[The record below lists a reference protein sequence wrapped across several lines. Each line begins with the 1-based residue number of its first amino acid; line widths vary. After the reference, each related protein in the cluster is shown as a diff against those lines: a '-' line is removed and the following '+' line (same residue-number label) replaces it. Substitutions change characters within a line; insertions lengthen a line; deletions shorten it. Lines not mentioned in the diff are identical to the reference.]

1 MKDPNLKKRRT
12 CRDRFRAQMMT
23 ASKMRQAH
31 PAASVT
37 SQLGILLLAAFGR
50 LPILMP
56 APTCRPTYVSP
67 PLSPG
72 MAENICVAE
81 RLGVAVRY
89 VPIVLKFGHVPT
101 WRLVDDIKFGGPLRR
116 DAIQELRRNAPFQSL
131 PWLDHVAKNGRW
143 KDLILALSSARTC
156 EEMEV
161 ELLKSTVMWMEHQ
174 KYDDDQRRK
183 AAAEDSGFK
192 A

>member
-1 MKDPNLKKRRT
+1 MKDPSLQKRRT

-23 ASKMRQAH
+23 ASKMRQAN
-31 PAASVT
+31 PAASVS

-50 LPILMP
+50 LPIMMP

-67 PLSPG
+67 PLSHG
-72 MAENICVAE
+72 MAENISVAE

-89 VPIVLKFGHVPT
+89 VPIVLKFGHVPK
-101 WRLVDDIKFGGPLRR
+101 WRLIDDIKFGGPLRH

-143 KDLILALSSARTC
+143 NDLLLALSSANTS
-156 EEMEV
+156 EEIDA
-161 ELLKSTVMWMEHQ
+161 ELLKSTLIWMRHL
-174 KYDDDQRRK
+174 KHDDELK
-183 AAAEDSGFK
+183 GSAATDDSTMK
-192 A
+192 V